1 MISFSMISFLF
12 GAALGQRFKVLV
24 LVPAMAI
31 VITIALGAGVIQ
43 AQGAWWIVLMAVSA
57 STCLQFGYFAG
68 IGVRQFLEAA
78 PSTGAP
84 RLRSAEHHHGMPRA
98 SGS

>member
-31 VITIALGAGVIQ
+31 VIMVTLGAGVMQ

-78 PSTGAP
+78 PSTGG
-84 RLRSAEHHHGMPRA
+84 LRSAEHHHGMPRA